1 MGSVKIQIIKCPIA
15 QEEKEM
21 EGEEEEEKG
30 KEKDKNKLWEIF

>member
-1 MGSVKIQIIKCPIA
+1 MGSVKIQIIKYPIA